1 MDYVLLLA
9 LMNTI
14 PISHSAFASLPK
26 IPNPSY
32 KSQNEIRES
41 KDMLH
46 SGLFSNNI
54 NIFTEETT
62 PDEVVKSFAL
72 SLALGGNYS
81 VDRLTLQIKKM
92 KEKDFLKIKTTIP
105 EKFYTLNGV

>member
-1 MDYVLLLA
+1 MKFVKVK
-9 LMNTI
+9 TCCI
-14 PISHSAFASLPK
+14 PAF
-26 IPNPSY
+26 
-32 KSQNEIRES
+32 
-41 KDMLH
+41 
-46 SGLFSNNI
+46 FSNNI

-92 KEKDFLKIKTTIP
+92 KEKDFLKIKTAIP